1 MNASTKPIM
10 RLAVVAGL
18 ALAALQ
24 AQASP
29 AAPSEGFRWSCE
41 RRGAPSVA
49 EIRDHFGIA
58 NAGQACQWRGITHR
72 YLQRECLR
80 AQRLA
85 LEQARI
91 RDVWPKPARGHL
103 EAVPWQGR

>member
-1 MNASTKPIM
+1 MNASTKPIT

-29 AAPSEGFRWSCE
+29 AAPSEGFRWFCE
-41 RRGAPSVA
+41 RGGAPSVA

-58 NAGQACQWRGITHR
+58 NAGQACQWRGVVHR
-72 YLQRECLR
+72 YLPSAAAPR
-80 AQRLA
+80 AWRRNGPA
-85 LEQARI
+85 I
-91 RDVWPKPARGHL
+91 RSVWPKPARGRP
-103 EAVPWQGR
+103 EIVP

>member
-1 MNASTKPIM
+1 MNASTKPIT

-29 AAPSEGFRWSCE
+29 AAPSEGFRWSCA
-41 RRGAPSVA
+41 RRGAPSMA

-58 NAGQACQWRGITHR
+58 NAGQTYQWRGITYR
-72 YLQRECLR
+72 YLQHECLR
-80 AQRLA
+80 TQRLA
-85 LEQARI
+85 LKQARDQE
-91 RDVWPKPARGHL
+91 RGGRLAETGAR
-103 EAVPWQGR
+103 AP

>member
-1 MNASTKPIM
+1 MNASTKPIT

-41 RRGAPSVA
+41 RRGAPSMA

-58 NAGQACQWRGITHR
+58 NAGQVYQWRGIVHR
-72 YLQRECLR
+72 YLQRECR
-80 AQRLA
+80 VAARMA
-85 LEQARI
+85 LEKARQAKHQAETGMR
-91 RDVWPKPARGHL
+91 
-103 EAVPWQGR
+103 VP

>member
-1 MNASTKPIM
+1 MNASTKPIT

-29 AAPSEGFRWSCE
+29 AAPSEGFRWFCE
-41 RRGAPSVA
+41 RGGAPSVA

-58 NAGQACQWRGITHR
+58 NAGQACQWRGVVHR
-72 YLQRECLR
+72 YLQHKCRR
-80 AQRLA
+80 AARMAQERTRNQERLA
-85 LEQARI
+85 EAGARA
-91 RDVWPKPARGHL
+91 P
-103 EAVPWQGR
+103 